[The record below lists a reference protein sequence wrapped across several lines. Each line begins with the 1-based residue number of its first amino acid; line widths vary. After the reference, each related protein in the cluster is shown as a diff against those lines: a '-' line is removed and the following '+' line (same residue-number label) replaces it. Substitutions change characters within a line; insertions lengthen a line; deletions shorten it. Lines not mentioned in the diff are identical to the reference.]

1 MTTAST
7 FSHIHS
13 RLPDVIS
20 GLENVTTD
28 YNEDHQILGE
38 AQVYLRLLQGFLDM
52 ALQPQGID
60 LAKSS
65 Q

>member
-1 MTTAST
+1 MSQST

-13 RLPDVIS
+13 RLPAVIT
-20 GLENVTTD
+20 GLENITTD
-28 YNEDHQILGE
+28 YNEDNQILGE

-52 ALQPQGID
+52 ALKPQGIN
-60 LAKSS
+60 LAKNS

>member
-1 MTTAST
+1 MTSST

-13 RLPDVIS
+13 RLPAVIE

-28 YNEDHQILGE
+28 YNEDHQFLGE

-52 ALQPQGID
+52 ALKPQGID

>member
-1 MTTAST
+1 MTQST
-7 FSHIHS
+7 FSHIHA
-13 RLPDVIS
+13 RLPEVIKS
-20 GLENVTTD
+20 LENVTTD

-38 AQVYLRLLQGFLDM
+38 AQVYLRLLQGFLD
-52 ALQPQGID
+52 ATLKPQGID